1 MAAKK
6 SKKKDSFSIKE
17 LEKLTGIKAHTL
29 RIWEQRYGVLVPDRT
44 ETNIRTY
51 DENDLKII
59 LNIALLNA
67 NGMRISK
74 IAALSNEEI
83 SQHVLDVTESADQND
98 SLLNSL
104 TLTMLELDEDK
115 FERVLSNVVI
125 KLGFEKALVE
135 VIYPFLDRIGILW
148 QTNTIVPA
156 QEHFISNLIRHKL
169 IVAADAQITS
179 YKENAKRFVM
189 FLPEGELHEV
199 GLLFANFIVRS
210 KGHRTVYLGQTV
222 PLSDLDVI
230 NDIYNPDAFFTV
242 LTYQTGIEDVKP
254 FLEQMHDKFPDKT
267 ILVAGSRIE
276 ESGVKNVWNNVEFVQ
291 DYEDMIRLVNSFG

>member
-1 MAAKK
+1 MAPKK
-6 SKKKDSFSIKE
+6 NKKKDSFSIKE

-51 DENDLKII
+51 DENDLKMI

-74 IAALSNEEI
+74 IAALSQEEI
-83 SQHVLDVTESADQND
+83 SQHVLDVAESADQND

-115 FERVLSNVVI
+115 FEKVLSNVVI
-125 KLGFEKALVE
+125 KLGFEKALIE
-135 VIYPFLDRIGILW
+135 VIYPFLERIGILW

-179 YKENAKRFVM
+179 YKANAKRFVM

-222 PLSDLDVI
+222 PISDLDVI
-230 NDIYNPDAFFTV
+230 NEIYNPDAFFTV

-254 FLEQMHDKFPDKT
+254 FLEQMHFKFPNKT

-276 ESGVKNVWNNVEFVQ
+276 ESGVKNVWNNIEFVQ
-291 DYEDMIRLVNSFG
+291 DYQDMIRIVNSFG